1 MAKNWSL
8 KEAANEILAGNKEA
22 IVDVGRRFPLT
33 ANAIAAMGKNDGAL
47 TIIGALPDHISA
59 RKIESVLKDGV
70 QEIDDEAEEE
80 VAEEKPAKK
89 EKAAKPAKE
98 DKKPVDKKKAAKKP
112 AMNEPEDDEEDLESM
127 SEVELYKLC
136 KAKKIKAAP
145 KQDKQYYLDL
155 LQPSEEADEDDDWED
170 EEEEEK
176 PVKKTTKK
184 AANKKPAGKKAKKE
198 DDEEDDWDI

>member
-8 KEAANEILAGNKEA
+8 REAANEILAGNKEA

-70 QEIDDEAEEE
+70 QEIDDTDEED
-80 VAEEKPAKK
+80 VAEEKPVKN
-89 EKAAKPAKE
+89 EKATKSAKE
-98 DKKPVDKKKAAKKP
+98 EKKPVDKKKAAKKP

-136 KAKKIKAAP
+136 KSKKIKAAP
-145 KQDKQYYLDL
+145 KQDKAYYIAL
-155 LQPSEEADEDDDWED
+155 LQPEEVNDEDDDWE

-176 PVKKTTKK
+176 PTKKSNKKTTKK
-184 AANKKPAGKKAKKE
+184 SKKE
-198 DDEEDDWDI
+198 DEDEEDDWDI